1 MNGPTPARP
10 AGERGQPRDDRR
22 LSLRALVLTGLAVC
36 VLLAGVASAWA
47 STRPD
52 GLEFVAEKLGFAGA
66 AGEHALDGSPLAD
79 YGVDGMAPSGLSTGL
94 AGVVGI
100 VVVGLVAFGLM
111 RLLARHGTRSRDLP
125 PSH

>member
-1 MNGPTPARP
+1 
-10 AGERGQPRDDRR
+10 
-22 LSLRALVLTGLAVC
+22 VLTGLAVC

>member
-52 GLEFVAEKLGFAGA
+52 GLEFVAEKLGF
-66 AGEHALDGSPLAD
+66 DGSPLAD